1 MKIKAMRKSIKAKTV
16 NDRSKRSLILL
27 MAALMFVCA
36 AVGASA
42 ETLQECHRV
51 EMTYTDTKHDNK
63 SVVRLWHADTAHP
76 AVTEEINGIA
86 EAWAAELGGDL
97 PDAVNTG
104 NKNSRLDVEIRY
116 SRTGLTWLSF
126 MVQARTTFHQQL
138 VAQNFTTRT
147 YDMNT
152 AERVMLTDI
161 FDDSDELWALLASR
175 VRSTLQG
182 YFPDQ
187 QANADVLDFVC
198 SREQLEKADFTLH
211 GMSLVLHYPAE
222 LLYEGRHTIMDVV
235 FMYPEI
241 RQYMTERGMTETDNL
256 AYYKTCA
263 LTFDD
268 GPARKNTPKV
278 LDSLMKTGSVATF
291 FILGNRIDENADL
304 FQREH
309 DEGHAQGSHNWHHGN
324 VTKSSPSALRQM
336 PAKCD
341 AKFNKY
347 IGTPTR
353 YDRVPLGLYPNMISA
368 KAGWPYIQWSVDTY
382 DWRGRST
389 VNVMNTVKKQISD
402 GDIILCHDIKDNTP
416 ESARQ
421 ICEYLAENGYIML
434 TVDELFA
441 KDGVELEPDKVYFR
455 CTDGDTSIKK

>member
-1 MKIKAMRKSIKAKTV
+1 MAKTGS
-16 NDRSKRSLILL
+16 DPLKRSLALL
-27 MAALMFVCA
+27 MAALVFLCA
-36 AVGASA
+36 AACASA

-51 EMTYTDTKHDNK
+51 TLEYTDTKHDNK

-86 EAWAAELGGDL
+86 EAWAADLGSDL

-116 SRTGLTWLSF
+116 SRTGLTWMSF
-126 MVQARTTFHQQL
+126 MVQARRTFHQKLTGQD
-138 VAQNFTTRT
+138 FTTRT
-147 YDMNT
+147 YDMTT

-161 FDDSDELWALLASR
+161 FDDTDELWNMLASR
-175 VRSTLQG
+175 VRSTLEG

-187 QANADVLDFVC
+187 EPNPGVIDFVC
-198 SREQLEKADFTLH
+198 SRPQLEKADFTLH

-222 LLYEGRHTIMDVV
+222 MLYEGQHTIMDVT

-241 RQYMTERGMTETDNL
+241 RPYMTERAYTETNNL

-263 LTFDD
+263 RTFDD

-278 LDSLMKTGSVATF
+278 LDALLKTGSRATF
-291 FILGNRIDENADL
+291 FILGNRIDENADM

-336 PAKCD
+336 PDKCD

-347 IGTPTR
+347 IGIPTR

-368 KAGWPYIQWSVDTY
+368 KAGWPYIQWSLDTY
-382 DWRGRST
+382 DWRGLS
-389 VNVMNTVKKQISD
+389 VSSIVSAVKKQISD
-402 GDIILCHDIKDNTP
+402 GDIILCHDIKDSTP
-416 ESARQ
+416 EAARQ
-421 ICEYLAENGYIML
+421 ICEYLAEKGYILL
-434 TVDELFA
+434 TIDELFA
-441 KDGVELEPDKVYFR
+441 KDGVELEPNKVYFR
-455 CTDGDTSIKK
+455 CADGDTSIKQ